1 MLGVDPEF
9 GASLVRLW
17 IAAGSA
23 ALLVV
28 LCAVTFFRPQVRSAA
43 NPALRIGSIIAGA
56 VLGAVMTWAVLDHA
70 ISGGAAAERRA
81 LELRA
86 QQLSSQVLT
95 PGSPLACLDALV
107 GESVEAACEKSLFA
121 SPATVASAS
130 AYVGAQL
137 TLLARMTAFAKRQ
150 GIELE
155 STMAPLRRSLETDRF
170 GFVAYVLTIRDGCTA
185 QNCKTLSLFRDVN
198 RVRTNLTTAAL
209 ERYLEHYA
217 AAWSAGSEVPLAEAP
232 QAPTGSTTPAAGQ
245 GPRRIVNIDFPSA
258 ASIPAVSIMNPEPK
272 GPVLPGVAAAAA
284 ANPNPSA
291 GGSAQRHAHKQSSP
305 NPNAASPSPSANP
318 AGQPSQSAVEPIWP
332 QPMPTPPPPHP
343 PQTAAAPTAAPSP
356 APAPGGPVQLTPP
369 AVTSGAGTPPGTQ

>member
-28 LCAVTFFRPQVRSAA
+28 LCAVAFLQPQVRLAA
-43 NPALRIGSIIAGA
+43 NPALRIGFVVAGA
-56 VLGAVMTWAVLDHA
+56 VFGAVMTWAFLDRA
-70 ISGGAAAERRA
+70 ILGGAAAERRA
-81 LELRA
+81 LELRG
-86 QQLSSQVLT
+86 QQLSSQVLI

-137 TLLARMTAFAKRQ
+137 TLLANMTTFGQRQ

-155 STMAPLRRSLETDRF
+155 PMMVPLRRSLETDRF
-170 GFVAYVLTIRDGCTA
+170 GFVAYVLAIRDGCTA
-185 QNCKTLSLFRDVN
+185 QNCKTLSLFRDAN

-217 AAWSAGSEVPLAEAP
+217 AAWSAPEVPLAEAT
-232 QAPTGSTTPAAGQ
+232 QAPTGSTAAAAGQ
-245 GPRRIVNIDFPSA
+245 GSRKIVNIDFPSA
-258 ASIPAVSIMNPEPK
+258 SSIPAVSIMNPEPT

-291 GGSAQRHAHKQSSP
+291 PAQRHARKQSSP
-305 NPNAASPSPSANP
+305 KRNAAPPNPNPTL
-318 AGQPSQSAVEPIWP
+318 AGQTGQPAVEPIWP
-332 QPMPTPPPPHP
+332 EPMPQAPPALA
-343 PQTAAAPTAAPSP
+343 PQTAAAPTAPSP
-356 APAPGGPVQLTPP
+356 APATAGPVQLTPSSVNAGP
-369 AVTSGAGTPPGTQ
+369 GAAPRTQ

>member
-28 LCAVTFFRPQVRSAA
+28 LCAVAFFQPQVRLAA
-43 NPALRIGSIIAGA
+43 NPALRIGFVVAGA
-56 VLGAVMTWAVLDHA
+56 IFGTVMTWAFLDRA
-70 ISGGAAAERRA
+70 ILGGAAAERRA
-81 LELRA
+81 LELRG
-86 QQLSSQVLT
+86 QQLSSQVLI

-121 SPATVASAS
+121 SSATVASAS

-137 TLLARMTAFAKRQ
+137 TLLANMTTFGQRQ

-155 STMAPLRRSLETDRF
+155 PMMGPLRRSLETDRF
-170 GFVAYVLTIRDGCTA
+170 GFVAYVLAIRDGCTA
-185 QNCKTLSLFRDVN
+185 QNCKTLALFRDAN

-217 AAWSAGSEVPLAEAP
+217 AAWSAPEIPLAEAT
-232 QAPTGSTTPAAGQ
+232 QAPTGSTLAAGQ
-245 GPRRIVNIDFPSA
+245 GPRKIVNIDFPSA
-258 ASIPAVSIMNPEPK
+258 SSIPAVSIMNPEPT

-284 ANPNPSA
+284 ANPNSSA
-291 GGSAQRHAHKQSSP
+291 SAQRHARKQSSP
-305 NPNAASPSPSANP
+305 NPNAAAPNP
-318 AGQPSQSAVEPIWP
+318 KATLAGQSGQPAVEPIWP
-332 QPMPTPPPPHP
+332 EPMPQALPAQA
-343 PQTAAAPTAAPSP
+343 PQTAAAPTAPPP
-356 APAPGGPVQLTPP
+356 APATAGPVQLTPSS
-369 AVTSGAGTPPGTQ
+369 VNAGTGAAPRTQ

>member
-28 LCAVTFFRPQVRSAA
+28 LCAVAFLQPQVRLAA
-43 NPALRIGSIIAGA
+43 NPALRIGFVVAGA
-56 VLGAVMTWAVLDHA
+56 VFGAVMTWAFLDRA
-70 ISGGAAAERRA
+70 ILGGAAAERRA
-81 LELRA
+81 LELRG
-86 QQLSSQVLT
+86 QQLSSQVLI

-137 TLLARMTAFAKRQ
+137 TLLANMTTFGQRQ

-155 STMAPLRRSLETDRF
+155 PMMVPLRRSLETDRF
-170 GFVAYVLTIRDGCTA
+170 GFVAYVLAIRDGCTA
-185 QNCKTLSLFRDVN
+185 QNCKTLSLFRDAN

-209 ERYLEHYA
+209 ERYLERYA
-217 AAWSAGSEVPLAEAP
+217 AAWSAPEVPLAEAT
-232 QAPTGSTTPAAGQ
+232 QAPTGSTAPAAGQ
-245 GPRRIVNIDFPSA
+245 GSRKIVNIDFPSA
-258 ASIPAVSIMNPEPK
+258 SSIPAVSIMNPEPT

-291 GGSAQRHAHKQSSP
+291 PAQRHARKQSSP
-305 NPNAASPSPSANP
+305 NPNAAAPNP
-318 AGQPSQSAVEPIWP
+318 NATLAGQSGQPAVEPIWP
-332 QPMPTPPPPHP
+332 EPMPQAPPALA
-343 PQTAAAPTAAPSP
+343 PQTAAAPTAPSP
-356 APAPGGPVQLTPP
+356 APATAGPVQLTPSSVNAGP
-369 AVTSGAGTPPGTQ
+369 GAAPRRE

>member
-28 LCAVTFFRPQVRSAA
+28 LCAVAFLQPQVRLAA
-43 NPALRIGSIIAGA
+43 NPALRIGFVVAGA
-56 VLGAVMTWAVLDHA
+56 VFGAVMTWAFLDRA
-70 ISGGAAAERRA
+70 ILGGAAAERRA
-81 LELRA
+81 LELRG
-86 QQLSSQVLT
+86 QQLSSQVLI

-137 TLLARMTAFAKRQ
+137 TLLANMTTFGQRQ
-150 GIELE
+150 GIKLE
-155 STMAPLRRSLETDRF
+155 PMMAPLRRSLETDRF
-170 GFVAYVLTIRDGCTA
+170 GFVAYVLAIRDGCTA
-185 QNCKTLSLFRDVN
+185 QNCKTLSLFRDAN

-217 AAWSAGSEVPLAEAP
+217 AAWSAGPEIPLAEAT
-232 QAPTGSTTPAAGQ
+232 QAPTGSTPAAGQ
-245 GPRRIVNIDFPSA
+245 GSRKIVNIDFPSA
-258 ASIPAVSIMNPEPK
+258 SSIPAVSIMNPEPT

-291 GGSAQRHAHKQSSP
+291 PAQRHARKQSSP
-305 NPNAASPSPSANP
+305 NPNAAAPNP
-318 AGQPSQSAVEPIWP
+318 NATLAGQSGQPAVEPIWP
-332 QPMPTPPPPHP
+332 EPMPQAPPALA
-343 PQTAAAPTAAPSP
+343 PQTAAAPTAPSP
-356 APAPGGPVQLTPP
+356 APATAGPVQLTPS
-369 AVTSGAGTPPGTQ
+369 SGNAGPGAAPRTQ

>member
-9 GASLVRLW
+9 GASLARLW
-17 IAAGSA
+17 TAAGSA

-28 LCAVTFFRPQVRSAA
+28 LCAVAFLQPQVRLAA
-43 NPALRIGSIIAGA
+43 NPALRIGFVIGGA
-56 VLGAVMTWAVLDHA
+56 VFGAVMTWVFLDRA
-70 ISGGAAAERRA
+70 ILGGAAAERRA
-81 LELRA
+81 LELRG
-86 QQLSSQVLT
+86 QQLSSQVLI

-137 TLLARMTAFAKRQ
+137 TLLANMTTFGQRQ

-155 STMAPLRRSLETDRF
+155 PMMVPLRRSLETDRF
-170 GFVAYVLTIRDGCTA
+170 GFVAYVLAIRDGCTA
-185 QNCKTLSLFRDVN
+185 QNCKTLSLFRDAN

-217 AAWSAGSEVPLAEAP
+217 AAWSAPEVPLAEAT
-232 QAPTGSTTPAAGQ
+232 QAPTGSTAAAAGQ
-245 GPRRIVNIDFPSA
+245 GSRKIVNIDFPSA
-258 ASIPAVSIMNPEPK
+258 SSIPAVSIMNPEPT

-291 GGSAQRHAHKQSSP
+291 PAQRHARKQSSP
-305 NPNAASPSPSANP
+305 NPNAAAPNP
-318 AGQPSQSAVEPIWP
+318 NATLAGQSGQPAVEPIWP
-332 QPMPTPPPPHP
+332 EPMPQAPPALA
-343 PQTAAAPTAAPSP
+343 PQTAVAPTAPSP
-356 APAPGGPVQLTPP
+356 APATAGPVQLTPSSVNAGP
-369 AVTSGAGTPPGTQ
+369 GAPPRTQ

>member
-9 GASLVRLW
+9 GASLARLW

-28 LCAVTFFRPQVRSAA
+28 LCAVAFLQPQVRLAA
-43 NPALRIGSIIAGA
+43 NPALRIGFVVAGA
-56 VLGAVMTWAVLDHA
+56 VFGAVMTWAFLDRA
-70 ISGGAAAERRA
+70 ILGGAAAERRA
-81 LELRA
+81 LELRG
-86 QQLSSQVLT
+86 QQLSSQVLI

-137 TLLARMTAFAKRQ
+137 TLLANMTTFGQRQ

-155 STMAPLRRSLETDRF
+155 PMMVPLRRSLETDRF
-170 GFVAYVLTIRDGCTA
+170 GFVAYVLAIRDGCTA
-185 QNCKTLSLFRDVN
+185 QNCKTLSLFRDAN

-209 ERYLEHYA
+209 ERYLERYA
-217 AAWSAGSEVPLAEAP
+217 AAWSAPEVPLAEAT
-232 QAPTGSTTPAAGQ
+232 QAPTGSTAPAAGQ
-245 GPRRIVNIDFPSA
+245 GSRKIVNIDFPSA
-258 ASIPAVSIMNPEPK
+258 SSIPAVSIMNPEPT

-291 GGSAQRHAHKQSSP
+291 PAQRHARKQSSP
-305 NPNAASPSPSANP
+305 NPNAAAPNP
-318 AGQPSQSAVEPIWP
+318 NATLAGQSGQPAVEPIWP
-332 QPMPTPPPPHP
+332 EPMPAQPPAQAPL
-343 PQTAAAPTAAPSP
+343 TAAAPIAPPP
-356 APAPGGPVQLTPP
+356 APATAGPVQLTPSS
-369 AVTSGAGTPPGTQ
+369 VNAGTGAAPRTQ

>member
-9 GASLVRLW
+9 GASLARLW

-28 LCAVTFFRPQVRSAA
+28 LCAVAFLQPQVRLAA
-43 NPALRIGSIIAGA
+43 NPALRIGFVIAGA
-56 VLGAVMTWAVLDHA
+56 VFGAVMTWAFLDRA
-70 ISGGAAAERRA
+70 ILGGAAAERRA
-81 LELRA
+81 LELRG
-86 QQLSSQVLT
+86 QQLSSQVLI

-137 TLLARMTAFAKRQ
+137 TLLANMTTFGQRQ

-155 STMAPLRRSLETDRF
+155 PMMVPLRRSLESDRF
-170 GFVAYVLTIRDGCTA
+170 GFVAYVLAIRDGCTA
-185 QNCKTLSLFRDVN
+185 QNCKTLSLFRDAN

-217 AAWSAGSEVPLAEAP
+217 AAWSAPEVPLAEAT
-232 QAPTGSTTPAAGQ
+232 QAPTGSTAAAAGQ
-245 GPRRIVNIDFPSA
+245 GSRKIVNIDFPSA
-258 ASIPAVSIMNPEPK
+258 ASIPAVSIMNPEPT

-291 GGSAQRHAHKQSSP
+291 PAQRHARKQSSP
-305 NPNAASPSPSANP
+305 NPNAAAPNP
-318 AGQPSQSAVEPIWP
+318 NATLAGQSGQPAVEPIWP
-332 QPMPTPPPPHP
+332 EPMPAQPPAQA
-343 PQTAAAPTAAPSP
+343 PQTAAAPTAPSP
-356 APAPGGPVQLTPP
+356 APATAGPVQLTPSSVNAGP
-369 AVTSGAGTPPGTQ
+369 GAAPRTQ

>member
-28 LCAVTFFRPQVRSAA
+28 LCAVAFLQPQVRLAA
-43 NPALRIGSIIAGA
+43 NPALRIGFVVAGA
-56 VLGAVMTWAVLDHA
+56 VFGAVMTWAFLDRA
-70 ISGGAAAERRA
+70 ILGGAAAERRA
-81 LELRA
+81 LELRG
-86 QQLSSQVLT
+86 QQLSSQVLI

-137 TLLARMTAFAKRQ
+137 TLLANMTTFGQRQ

-155 STMAPLRRSLETDRF
+155 PMMVPLRRSLETDRF
-170 GFVAYVLTIRDGCTA
+170 GFVAYVLAIRDGCTA
-185 QNCKTLSLFRDVN
+185 QNCKTLSLFRDAN

-209 ERYLEHYA
+209 ERYLERYA
-217 AAWSAGSEVPLAEAP
+217 AAWSAPEVPLAEAT
-232 QAPTGSTTPAAGQ
+232 QAPTGSTAPAAGQ
-245 GPRRIVNIDFPSA
+245 GSRKIVNIDFPSA
-258 ASIPAVSIMNPEPK
+258 SSIPAVSIMNPEPT

-291 GGSAQRHAHKQSSP
+291 PAQRHARKQSSP
-305 NPNAASPSPSANP
+305 NPNAAAPNP
-318 AGQPSQSAVEPIWP
+318 NATLAGQSGQPAVEPIWP
-332 QPMPTPPPPHP
+332 EPMPQAPPALA
-343 PQTAAAPTAAPSP
+343 PQTAAAPTAPSP
-356 APAPGGPVQLTPP
+356 APATAGPVQLTPSSVNAGP
-369 AVTSGAGTPPGTQ
+369 GAAPRTQ

>member
-9 GASLVRLW
+9 GASLARLW

-28 LCAVTFFRPQVRSAA
+28 LCAVAFLQPQVRLAA
-43 NPALRIGSIIAGA
+43 NPALRIGFVVAGA
-56 VLGAVMTWAVLDHA
+56 VFGAVMTWAFLDRA
-70 ISGGAAAERRA
+70 ILGGAAAERRA
-81 LELRA
+81 LELRG
-86 QQLSSQVLT
+86 QQLSSQVLI

-137 TLLARMTAFAKRQ
+137 TLLANMTTFGQRQ

-155 STMAPLRRSLETDRF
+155 PMMMPLRRSLETDRF
-170 GFVAYVLTIRDGCTA
+170 GFVAYVLAIRDGCTA
-185 QNCKTLSLFRDVN
+185 QNCKTLSLFRDAN

-217 AAWSAGSEVPLAEAP
+217 AAWSAPEVPLAEAT
-232 QAPTGSTTPAAGQ
+232 QAPTGSTAAAAGQ
-245 GPRRIVNIDFPSA
+245 GSRKIVNIDFPSA
-258 ASIPAVSIMNPEPK
+258 SSIPAVSIMNPEPT

-291 GGSAQRHAHKQSSP
+291 PAQRHARKQSSP
-305 NPNAASPSPSANP
+305 NPNAAAPNP
-318 AGQPSQSAVEPIWP
+318 NATLAGQSGQPAVEPIWP
-332 QPMPTPPPPHP
+332 EPMPQAPPALA
-343 PQTAAAPTAAPSP
+343 PQTAAAPTAPSP
-356 APAPGGPVQLTPP
+356 APATAGPVQLTPSSVNAGP
-369 AVTSGAGTPPGTQ
+369 GAAPRTQ

>member
-28 LCAVTFFRPQVRSAA
+28 LCAVAFLQPQVRLAA
-43 NPALRIGSIIAGA
+43 NPALRIGFVVAGA
-56 VLGAVMTWAVLDHA
+56 VFGAVMTWAFLDRA
-70 ISGGAAAERRA
+70 ILGGAAAERRA
-81 LELRA
+81 LELRG
-86 QQLSSQVLT
+86 QQLSSQVLI

-137 TLLARMTAFAKRQ
+137 TLLANMTTFGQRQ

-155 STMAPLRRSLETDRF
+155 PMMVPLRRSLETDRF
-170 GFVAYVLTIRDGCTA
+170 GFVAYVLAIRDGCTA
-185 QNCKTLSLFRDVN
+185 QNCKTLSLFRDAN

-217 AAWSAGSEVPLAEAP
+217 AAWSAPEVPLAEAT
-232 QAPTGSTTPAAGQ
+232 QAPTGSTAAAAGQ
-245 GPRRIVNIDFPSA
+245 GSRKIVNIDFPSA
-258 ASIPAVSIMNPEPK
+258 SSIPAVSIMNPEPS

-291 GGSAQRHAHKQSSP
+291 PAQRHARKQSSP
-305 NPNAASPSPSANP
+305 NPNAAAPNP
-318 AGQPSQSAVEPIWP
+318 NATLAGQSGQPAVEPIWP
-332 QPMPTPPPPHP
+332 EPMPQAPPALA
-343 PQTAAAPTAAPSP
+343 PQTAVAPTAPSP
-356 APAPGGPVQLTPP
+356 APATAGPVQLTPSSVNAGP
-369 AVTSGAGTPPGTQ
+369 GAAPRTQ

>member
-9 GASLVRLW
+9 GASLARLW

-28 LCAVTFFRPQVRSAA
+28 LCAVAFLQPQVRLAA
-43 NPALRIGSIIAGA
+43 NPALRIGFVVAGA
-56 VLGAVMTWAVLDHA
+56 VFGAVMTWAFLDRP
-70 ISGGAAAERRA
+70 ILGGAAAERRA
-81 LELRA
+81 LELRG
-86 QQLSSQVLT
+86 QQLSSQVLI

-137 TLLARMTAFAKRQ
+137 TLLANMTTFGQRQ

-155 STMAPLRRSLETDRF
+155 PMMVPLRRSLEPDRF
-170 GFVAYVLTIRDGCTA
+170 GFVAYVLAIRDGCTA
-185 QNCKTLSLFRDVN
+185 QNCKTLSLFRDAN

-217 AAWSAGSEVPLAEAP
+217 AAWSAPEVPLAEAT
-232 QAPTGSTTPAAGQ
+232 QAPTGSTAAAGQ
-245 GPRRIVNIDFPSA
+245 GSRKIVNIDFPSA
-258 ASIPAVSIMNPEPK
+258 SSIPAVSIMNPEPT

-291 GGSAQRHAHKQSSP
+291 PAQRHARKQSSP
-305 NPNAASPSPSANP
+305 NPNAAAPNP
-318 AGQPSQSAVEPIWP
+318 NATLAGQSGQPAVEPIWP
-332 QPMPTPPPPHP
+332 EPMPQAPPALA
-343 PQTAAAPTAAPSP
+343 PQTAAAPTAPPP
-356 APAPGGPVQLTPP
+356 APATAGPVQLTPSSVNAGP
-369 AVTSGAGTPPGTQ
+369 GAAPRTQ

>member
-9 GASLVRLW
+9 GASLARLW

-28 LCAVTFFRPQVRSAA
+28 LCAVAFLQPQVRLAA
-43 NPALRIGSIIAGA
+43 NPALRIGFVVAGA
-56 VLGAVMTWAVLDHA
+56 VFGAVMTWAFLDRA
-70 ISGGAAAERRA
+70 ILGGAAAERRA
-81 LELRA
+81 LELRG
-86 QQLSSQVLT
+86 QQLSSQVLI

-137 TLLARMTAFAKRQ
+137 TLLANMTTFGQRQ

-155 STMAPLRRSLETDRF
+155 PMMVPLRRSLETDRF
-170 GFVAYVLTIRDGCTA
+170 GFVAYVLAIRDGCTA
-185 QNCKTLSLFRDVN
+185 QNCKTLSLFRDAN

-209 ERYLEHYA
+209 ERYLERYA
-217 AAWSAGSEVPLAEAP
+217 AAWSAPEVPLAEAT
-232 QAPTGSTTPAAGQ
+232 QAPTGSTAPAAGQ
-245 GPRRIVNIDFPSA
+245 GSRKIVNIDFPSA
-258 ASIPAVSIMNPEPK
+258 SSIPAVSIMNPEPT

-291 GGSAQRHAHKQSSP
+291 PAQRHARKQSSP
-305 NPNAASPSPSANP
+305 NPNAAAPNP
-318 AGQPSQSAVEPIWP
+318 NATLAGQSGQPAVEPIWP
-332 QPMPTPPPPHP
+332 EPMPQAPPALA
-343 PQTAAAPTAAPSP
+343 PQTAAAPTAPSP
-356 APAPGGPVQLTPP
+356 APATAGPVQLTPSSVNAGP
-369 AVTSGAGTPPGTQ
+369 GAAPRTQ

>member
-28 LCAVTFFRPQVRSAA
+28 LCAVAFLQPQVRLAA
-43 NPALRIGSIIAGA
+43 NPALRIGFVVAGA
-56 VLGAVMTWAVLDHA
+56 VFGAVMTWAFLDRA
-70 ISGGAAAERRA
+70 ILGGAAAERRA
-81 LELRA
+81 LELRG
-86 QQLSSQVLT
+86 QQLSSQVLI

-137 TLLARMTAFAKRQ
+137 TLLANMTTFGQRQ

-155 STMAPLRRSLETDRF
+155 PMMVPLRRSLETDRF
-170 GFVAYVLTIRDGCTA
+170 GFVAYVLAIRDGCTA
-185 QNCKTLSLFRDVN
+185 QNCKTLSLFRDAN

-209 ERYLEHYA
+209 ERYLERYA
-217 AAWSAGSEVPLAEAP
+217 AAWSAPEVPLAEAT
-232 QAPTGSTTPAAGQ
+232 QAPTGSTAAAAGQ
-245 GPRRIVNIDFPSA
+245 GSRKIVNIDFPSA
-258 ASIPAVSIMNPEPK
+258 SSIPAVSIMNPEPT

-291 GGSAQRHAHKQSSP
+291 PAQRHARKQSSP
-305 NPNAASPSPSANP
+305 NPNAAAPNP
-318 AGQPSQSAVEPIWP
+318 NATLAGQSGQPAVEPIWP
-332 QPMPTPPPPHP
+332 EPMPQAPPALA
-343 PQTAAAPTAAPSP
+343 PQTAAAPTAPSP
-356 APAPGGPVQLTPP
+356 APATAGPVQLTPSSVNAGP
-369 AVTSGAGTPPGTQ
+369 GAAPRTQ

>member
-9 GASLVRLW
+9 GVSLARLW

-28 LCAVTFFRPQVRSAA
+28 LCAVAFFQPQVRVAA
-43 NPALRIGSIIAGA
+43 NPALRISFVVAGA
-56 VLGAVMTWAVLDHA
+56 IFGAVMTWAFLDRA
-70 ISGGAAAERRA
+70 ILGSAVAERRA

-86 QQLSSQVLT
+86 QQLSSQVLI

-107 GESVEAACEKSLFA
+107 GASVEAACEKSLFG

-137 TLLARMTAFAKRQ
+137 TLLANMTDFAQRQ
-150 GIELE
+150 GVKLE
-155 STMAPLRRSLETDRF
+155 PMVAPLRRSLESDRF
-170 GFVAYVLTIRDGCTA
+170 GFVAYVLAIRDGCTA
-185 QNCKTLSLFRDVN
+185 QNCKTLSLFRDAN

-217 AAWSAGSEVPLAEAP
+217 AAWSAPEVPLAEAG
-232 QAPTGSTTPAAGQ
+232 QAPTGSTPPTGQ
-245 GPRRIVNIDFPSA
+245 GPRKIVNIDFPSA
-258 ASIPAVSIMNPEPK
+258 SSIPAVSIMNPEPK

-291 GGSAQRHAHKQSSP
+291 GAPAQRHAHKQSSP
-305 NPNAASPSPSANP
+305 NPNAASPNP
-318 AGQPSQSAVEPIWP
+318 NATLAGQPSQSAVEPIWP
-332 QPMPTPPPPHP
+332 QPMPPPPPAQP
-343 PQTAAAPTAAPSP
+343 PQTAAAPTAAP
-356 APAPGGPVQLTPP
+356 APAIGGPVQLTPP
-369 AVTSGAGTPPGTQ
+369 SVNGGAGAAPATQ